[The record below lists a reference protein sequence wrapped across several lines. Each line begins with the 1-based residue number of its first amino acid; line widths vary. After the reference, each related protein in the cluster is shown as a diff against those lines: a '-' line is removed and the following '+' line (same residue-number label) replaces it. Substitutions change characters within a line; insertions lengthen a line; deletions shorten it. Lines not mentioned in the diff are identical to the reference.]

1 MVARLKKELSEATR
15 EKDALSEDLKTLQAH
30 EYTHTYNMH
39 PSSSSSQET
48 PGASRPGCVAVP
60 ENVQRV
66 QRHDVQVPG
75 AHGGGVA
82 LQAGPD
88 PEVDFRCQCG
98 CGRGGMLFCVCL
110 YVVLCLSQ
118 VPPCMLF
125 CVWRYVVLWQYV
137 ALCLSQVPP
146 CMSEVP
152 PYLAIAM
159 VFIFPPKKFT

>member
-1 MVARLKKELSEATR
+1 MCHMRRIHVSYEEDTCVSVAAGEA
-15 EKDALSEDLKTLQAH
+15 
-30 EYTHTYNMH
+30 
-39 PSSSSSQET
+39 
-48 PGASRPGCVAVP
+48 
-60 ENVQRV
+60 
-66 QRHDVQVPG
+66 
-75 AHGGGVA
+75 
-82 LQAGPD
+82 
-88 PEVDFRCQCG
+88 
-98 CGRGGMLFCVCL
+98 VCCSV
-110 YVVLCLSQ
+110 YALCLSQ